1 MQCRCIFSC
10 SLPGGAQGKFRFRGR
25 CRRRRDGEGKAPS
38 LRELAK
44 PSGFDGRSFFSTQKG
59 SGSRFWEPLLAVIS
73 GVFVA
78 QDLSTG
84 ASRPE
89 PRWTGCKR

>member
-1 MQCRCIFSC
+1 MQVYILMQTAGPF
-10 SLPGGAQGKFRFRGR
+10 GQAAQNADE
-25 CRRRRDGEGKAPS
+25 RRRRDGEGEAPS

-44 PSGFDGRSFFSTQKG
+44 PSGFDGRSFFRTQKG

-78 QDLSTG
+78 QSLSTG